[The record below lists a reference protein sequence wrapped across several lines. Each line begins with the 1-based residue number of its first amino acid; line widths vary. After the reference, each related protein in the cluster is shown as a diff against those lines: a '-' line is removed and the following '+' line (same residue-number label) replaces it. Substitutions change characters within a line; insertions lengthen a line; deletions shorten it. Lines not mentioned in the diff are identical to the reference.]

1 MLIFLEERAAGTGV
15 VFLLVAIIAAFI
27 VAYGRIGLF
36 VKWLCHF
43 ALSRVIAGSIF
54 ALLTFPGGTAKK
66 VLFTKKRVFAA
77 IPLKQFQE
85 RI

>member
-1 MLIFLEERAAGTGV
+1 VLIFLEERAAGTGV

-66 VLFTKKRVFAA
+66 VLFTKNGYLR
-77 IPLKQFQE
+77 QFP
-85 RI
+85 

>member
-1 MLIFLEERAAGTGV
+1 VIASVLIFLEERAAGTGV

-66 VLFTKKRVFAA
+66 VLFTKNGYLR
-77 IPLKQFQE
+77 QFP
-85 RI
+85 